1 MQGHQEGRYSWTNT
15 PRPVSTH
22 TDVMVQLTAARRC
35 SASLTVIHQSH
46 GDRLRLSTWLSDPV
60 DIFCSHTKL
69 ILALWKEVLE
79 GNTILSGQ
87 KHTGLYR
94 SKRQHEPF
102 LSFKWNKG

>member
-1 MQGHQEGRYSWTNT
+1 MDK
-15 PRPVSTH
+15 H
-22 TDVMVQLTAARRC
+22 TRTSVHVHDGAADQQLMAARRC
-35 SASLTVIHQSH
+35 SASLTIIHQSH

-60 DIFCSHTKL
+60 DVFCSHTKL
-69 ILALWKEVLE
+69 ILALWEEVLE

-87 KHTGLYR
+87 KHTASLYR